1 HHAGRR
7 RGDRDPAARAQPRA
21 PHDGDGDA
29 SRRHHALADLDPRL
43 GLPVAGRLPVSGA
56 DRAAAGHDDR
66 DALHLRQLQRQP
78 AQSASAAGARRL
90 GAEHVGRD
98 GRSLD
103 STGAAP
109 RGGVRGVE
117 RGCPTQAARPGPGD
131 LHQAA
136 AGAPRRSAPPRRGRD
151 DLSRGAPARRR
162 DRPFPT
168 VARAEPRFGADAVQP
183 RLRARASR
191 PARRSDSTVPRGVA
205 PRSRLRAGSQQP
217 GGDAAAGRTQRRG
230 ARALS
235 PCAGAAARQRRGA
248 EEPRAA
254 AVAAGQGGRG
264 DRRVRTGSQREC
276 RRRAGAERPRL
287 DPCHRRRP
295 GAAAAR
301 PGGGACR
308 ARDRRNRPSRP
319 GGARCPGGGVCRRR
333 PVRRRG
339 RNRPNG
345 SQSGDRGR
353 PRRCRRPIQGAAHAL
368 SATRGL
374 PSPEISESFR
384 PSSLA
389 PLRPFAFPP
398 FRLPAFQ
405 PSSLPAFS
413 SDPFF
418 CNRATT
424 RRPPAAFSLAI
435 SPTGGGSVWPPYR
448 SSTSIALR
456 RSMAMARNCGMARS
470 ALLAIVWIAA
480 LPALA
485 SAQSAIAGT
494 VRDTSGAVLP
504 GVTVEASSPV
514 LIEKVRSVVSNDQGQ
529 FTITDLRPGTY
540 RVTFALP
547 GFSTFV
553 RDGLELSTNF
563 TATINAEMRVG
574 ALEENVTVTGASPVV
589 DVSSTS
595 KVQVMSRD
603 VLDALPTGR
612 SIFSMGQLVTGVS
625 LNVPDVGGARAMQQ
639 TYMSTR
645 GLTSANNIVQVDGLM
660 INGLDGD
667 GAVQQY
673 INNAMIQEMSYQT
686 AGAGADISPGGIR
699 VNIIPRDGGNRFSG
713 SFFGAWSDGGW
724 QADNLT
730 PELLAR
736 GLRAVDR
743 IEHIYDFNVG
753 EGGPIKKDK
762 LWFFASARKWSVNA
776 PIADT
781 FYVPAG
787 STQAQCQS
795 GAVSC
800 EQGVDDQKIKSAM
813 FRVTW
818 QISPRNKFSAYYDEI
833 DKFRGHG
840 MNAGDDPATASQVWT
855 SPAYND
861 GAIKWTSTVTNR
873 MMLDAGFSMN
883 QEQYVIQN
891 QDGINKPFG
900 SPEWIAGA
908 MRRDSALITRRNGIG
923 SGQGGRY
930 PDRYNMQG
938 AVSYVTGAHNFKT
951 GVQYNWGPYV
961 NTRETNGDLEQFY
974 LNGVPSTV
982 TIYNTPLRSKEALV
996 ADVGIYAQDSWTL
1009 KRMTVN
1015 GGLRFEYLNS
1025 EVSAQESGA
1034 GRFVGERKFDAIPMP
1049 VRSEE

>member
-1 HHAGRR
+1 
-7 RGDRDPAARAQPRA
+7 
-21 PHDGDGDA
+21 
-29 SRRHHALADLDPRL
+29 
-43 GLPVAGRLPVSGA
+43 
-56 DRAAAGHDDR
+56 
-66 DALHLRQLQRQP
+66 
-78 AQSASAAGARRL
+78 
-90 GAEHVGRD
+90 
-98 GRSLD
+98 
-103 STGAAP
+103 
-109 RGGVRGVE
+109 
-117 RGCPTQAARPGPGD
+117 
-131 LHQAA
+131 
-136 AGAPRRSAPPRRGRD
+136 
-151 DLSRGAPARRR
+151 
-162 DRPFPT
+162 
-168 VARAEPRFGADAVQP
+168 
-183 RLRARASR
+183 
-191 PARRSDSTVPRGVA
+191 
-205 PRSRLRAGSQQP
+205 
-217 GGDAAAGRTQRRG
+217 
-230 ARALS
+230 
-235 PCAGAAARQRRGA
+235 
-248 EEPRAA
+248 
-254 AVAAGQGGRG
+254 
-264 DRRVRTGSQREC
+264 
-276 RRRAGAERPRL
+276 
-287 DPCHRRRP
+287 
-295 GAAAAR
+295 
-301 PGGGACR
+301 
-308 ARDRRNRPSRP
+308 
-319 GGARCPGGGVCRRR
+319 
-333 PVRRRG
+333 
-339 RNRPNG
+339 
-345 SQSGDRGR
+345 
-353 PRRCRRPIQGAAHAL
+353 
-368 SATRGL
+368 
-374 PSPEISESFR
+374 
-384 PSSLA
+384 
-389 PLRPFAFPP
+389 
-398 FRLPAFQ
+398 
-405 PSSLPAFS
+405 
-413 SDPFF
+413 
-418 CNRATT
+418 
-424 RRPPAAFSLAI
+424 
-435 SPTGGGSVWPPYR
+435 
-448 SSTSIALR
+448 
-456 RSMAMARNCGMARS
+456 MARNCGMARS

-861 GAIKWTSTVTNR
+861 GSIKWTSTVTNR

-1049 VRSEE
+1049 VWKDLAPRFGVIYDLFGNAKTALKFGLNRYNESRTTQFATIYNPLGLTSASLSWTDLNGDDIAQGAVGCVYRTPGCEMNFAQMPTNFGRRALNTVDPNFKRVYNIETTFGVQHELLPGVSVSSNFYRRTFHNLRVTDNLLVTMADYSAVSVFNPITGQPFTVYNPSAASLSRVNNFDTNAGSGRSQVYNAVDLNVNARLPKGAVLFGGFVTERTTRNICDEPDDPNRLLFCNDADNNIPYRPQLKLSGMYPLKWGIQVSGALQSLAGRALGGYTDTTAQYVNKILGPGYGDVGSPIGTQWLLTPATRYPANCPAPCPAGQLVIPSLNLGSLTVPLVAPGTEFLPRLNQLDLSLAKWFQVGRTRIQGQIDVFNAFNKNTDLSYRSTNATTAAYLVPASVLQGRQIRLGMQMKW